1 MVTVIVLLLLLL
13 AGIGGIAYANR
24 KAVISTAAAD
34 KAKFEGV
41 AKAEDTKL
49 DDFLKK
55 L

>member
-1 MVTVIVLLLLLL
+1 MVTMIVLLLLLL

-34 KAKFEGV
+34 KAKIEGI
-41 AKAEDTKL
+41 AKAEDAKL

>member
-1 MVTVIVLLLLLL
+1 MVTVIVLWLLLL

-34 KAKFEGV
+34 KAKIEGI
-41 AKAEDTKL
+41 AKAEDAKMN
-49 DDFLKK
+49 DFLKK